1 MFDQRPAFYAACA
14 ITATCLVL
22 AACLAYFSPD
32 PTPQSITRL
41 LDALIY
47 IAIAG
52 ALAIFGLL
60 GFKSDRKPPETG

>member
-1 MFDQRPAFYAACA
+1 MADRSPAFYAACA
-14 ITATCLVL
+14 ITAVCLLL
-22 AACLAYFSPD
+22 ASMLAYFGPN
-32 PTPQSITRL
+32 PAPQSITRL

-60 GFKSDRKPPETG
+60 GYRPDKKPP

>member
-1 MFDQRPAFYAACA
+1 MSDRSPAFVAACA
-14 ITATCLVL
+14 ITATCIVL
-22 AACLAYFSPD
+22 AGGLAYFAPD

-60 GFKSDRKPPETG
+60 GYHPDKKPPETG

>member
-1 MFDQRPAFYAACA
+1 MFDQRPAFYAACG
-14 ITATCLVL
+14 ITATCLML
-22 AACLAYFSPD
+22 AASLAFFGPD
-32 PTPQSITRL
+32 PPPQSITRL

-60 GFKSDRKPPETG
+60 GYKPDKKPPELG